1 MPDLRHSVT
10 QTLPQLLV
18 TPGFADYR
26 LVDCGEGRKLERF
39 GKLLVDRPEPQ
50 AMGLR
55 LKPEAWDKA
64 DAVFLGMNAED
75 EGSDGRWK
83 FAGRPV
89 ETFPV
94 SYRGVAFHGRFTPF
108 RHLGFFPEQAP
119 HWDYMIEALQALK
132 RPARVLNLFGYT
144 GVASLLAAK
153 HGAQVTHV
161 DASKKSIGF
170 ARENQAL
177 AGLADA
183 PIRWIVD
190 DAMKFTAREQRR
202 GSQYD
207 IVLLDPPK
215 YGRGPG
221 GEVWDLFR
229 DLPKML
235 DLCRAVL
242 TDKPAFV
249 IVTAYAIRASFV
261 AVHELTRE
269 VFGELG
275 GDITS
280 GELVVSEEGSGRL
293 LSTSLYSRW
302 SAGGGAA

>member
-1 MPDLRHSVT
+1 MSSAQPLAAT

-18 TPGFADYR
+18 TPGFSDYR
-26 LVDCGEGRKLERF
+26 LIDCGEGRKLERF
-39 GKLLVDRPEPQ
+39 GRLLVDRPEPQ
-50 AMGLR
+50 AMGAR
-55 LKPEAWDKA
+55 RQPEAWDKA

-119 HWDYMIEALQALK
+119 HWDFMIERLQALG

-144 GVASLLAAK
+144 GVASLLAAR

-190 DAMKFTAREQRR
+190 DAVKFTAREQRR
-202 GSQYD
+202 NARYD
-207 IVLLDPPK
+207 AILLDPPK
-215 YGRGPG
+215 YGRGPN

-229 DLPKML
+229 DLPNML

-242 TDKPAFV
+242 TERPAFV

-261 AVHELTRE
+261 AVHELARE
-269 VFGELG
+269 ILGDLG
-275 GDITS
+275 GEIAS
-280 GELVVSEEGSGRL
+280 GELVVAEEGSGRL

-302 SAGGGAA
+302 SAA

>member
-1 MPDLRHSVT
+1 MSASSSPAT

-18 TPGFADYR
+18 TPGFDDYR

-39 GKLLVDRPEPQ
+39 GKLLIDRPEPQ
-50 AMGLR
+50 AMGTRLR
-55 LKPEAWDKA
+55 PGLWEKA
-64 DAVFLGMNAED
+64 DAVFLGMNSED

-83 FAGRPV
+83 FAGKPV
-89 ETFPV
+89 EAFPV

-119 HWDYMIEALQALK
+119 HWDYMVERLQALQ

-190 DAMKFTAREQRR
+190 DAVKFTAREERR
-202 GSQYD
+202 GSRYD
-207 IVLLDPPK
+207 VVLLDPPK

-229 DLPKML
+229 DLPRML
-235 DLCRAVL
+235 ALCRAVL
-242 TDKPAFV
+242 TEKPALV

-275 GDITS
+275 GDLTS

-302 SAGGGAA
+302 TAA